1 MLKSPDIKMYT
12 QMKRQPLPRMFK
24 GKALLIGDA
33 CHPMLLT
40 HAQGVSSSIEDSAAL
55 EVMFSNVPAS
65 KSVTDAPSA
74 ALTSRLELYEKF
86 RLPRVSAT
94 QIMTDP
100 IPPGPKAAELQAKMV
115 NEIRKYYDGPLPPS
129 NSVPHSPAICD
140 FFFGYDVTAEAE
152 KLVATHHLNALE
164 QEVSQLSVSPISGQ
178 QQKKEAGVTVA
189 PASTTASVP
198 LIVAPTGT
206 AADKLAETN
215 VTEVTDQPATPPS
228 TESSPANGNATLGK
242 DLTVKNLYLRLKKS
256 LSFDSLRKKASVG
269 TATK

>member
-1 MLKSPDIKMYT
+1 MYT
-12 QMKRQPLPRMFK
+12 QMKRQPLPKMFK

-55 EVMFSNVPAS
+55 EVMFSNLPGS
-65 KSVTDAPSA
+65 NSVTDAPSA

-115 NEIRKYYDGPLPPS
+115 TEIRKHYDGPLPPS

-152 KLVATHHLNALE
+152 KLLASHHLNALG
-164 QEVSQLSVSPISGQ
+164 QEVSQLSVSGQQ
-178 QQKKEAGVTVA
+178 QQKKEADVTVA
-189 PASTTASVP
+189 PTSTTASVP

-215 VTEVTDQPATPPS
+215 VIEVTNQPTTPP
-228 TESSPANGNATLGK
+228 TESSNGNATLGK
-242 DLTVKNLYLRLKKS
+242 DLTVKNLILRLKKS

-269 TATK
+269 TAAK